1 MTELLDVVVVGG
13 GPAGACAAALLLDP
27 DMPRALRVAV
37 IEPRAPLAP
46 KAEEALDP
54 RVVAVSRASER
65 ILQAAGAWPRL
76 MAERLQPY
84 ERMRIWHERH
94 VPGSAHTLVFD
105 AAEINE
111 PNLGYILESR
121 MLQAAALAAAAA
133 RGARIESTELQALHI
148 GSDYVNLAL
157 RNGTEM
163 HTRLVVGADGA
174 QSALRQLLGVNA
186 SSRALGQT
194 ALVANIASERPHES
208 TAWQRFMHDGT
219 LALLPL
225 RDGNSSIVWSAD
237 DDLAVQLLAME
248 AAEFGAALTRASGE
262 ALGILHAVTPLAS
275 FPLRAVNAERYIA
288 NRAVLI
294 GDAAHVVHPLAGQGI
309 NLGLL
314 DAACLAQLLTEAVA
328 EREDPGAVR
337 VLRAYERWRRSEV
350 LLMSTAIAAFDRLLA
365 HGRGPLARV
374 AQLGLGWVNRSQELK
389 RLFAARAL
397 GTSGELP
404 RSAVLRRW
412 ESDRSAPR
420 R

>member
-1 MTELLDVVVVGG
+1 MSERFDVVVVGG
-13 GPAGACAAALLLDP
+13 GPAGACAAALLLDTG
-27 DMPRALRVAV
+27 MPRALRVAV
-37 IEPRAPLAP
+37 IEPRAPFAP
-46 KAEEALDP
+46 QTLEALDP

-65 ILQAAGAWPRL
+65 VLQAAGVWAL
-76 MAERLQPY
+76 LQAERLQPY
-84 ERMRIWHERH
+84 ERMRIWHERDA
-94 VPGSAHTLVFD
+94 PSSARTLVFD

-133 RGARIESTELQALHI
+133 RGAHIEPTELQALHI
-148 GSDYVNLAL
+148 ESDYVNLVL
-157 RNGTEM
+157 RNGTAM

-194 ALVANIASERPHES
+194 ALVANITSARPHEG
-208 TAWQRFMHDGT
+208 TAWQRFMTDGT

-237 DDLAVQLLAME
+237 DDLAAQLLAMQ
-248 AAEFGAALTRASGE
+248 AAEFSAALTRASGE
-262 ALGILHAVTPLAS
+262 ALGILRPVTPLAS
-275 FPLRAVNAERYIA
+275 FPLRAVDAERYIA

-314 DAACLAQLLTEAVA
+314 DAACLAQLLIEAVA

-350 LLMSTAIAAFDRLLA
+350 TLMSTAITAFDRLLA
-365 HGRGPLARV
+365 HGSGPLARL
-374 AQLGLGWVNRSQELK
+374 AQRGLGWVNRSPELK
-389 RLFAARAL
+389 RLLAARAL
-397 GTSGELP
+397 GTRGELP

>member
-1 MTELLDVVVVGG
+1 PQAPEPLDS
-13 GPAGACAAALLLDP
+13 
-27 DMPRALRVAV
+27 
-37 IEPRAPLAP
+37 
-46 KAEEALDP
+46 

-65 ILQAAGAWPRL
+65 VLQAAGAWEL
-76 MAERLQPY
+76 LASERLQPY
-84 ERMRIWHERH
+84 ERMRIWHERAA
-94 VPGSAHTLVFD
+94 PSSARALVFD

-111 PNLGYILESR
+111 PNLGYILETR

-133 RGARIESTELQALHI
+133 RGAHIEPSELQALHI
-148 GSDYVNLAL
+148 ESDYVNLTL
-157 RNGTEM
+157 RNGSQM

-186 SSRALGQT
+186 SNRALGQT
-194 ALVANIASERPHES
+194 ALVANITSERPHEA

-237 DDLAVQLLAME
+237 DELAAQLLAMQG
-248 AAEFGAALTRASGE
+248 AEFAAALTRASAE
-262 ALGILHAVTPLAS
+262 ALGVLRPVTPLVS
-275 FPLRAVNAERYIA
+275 FPLRAVNAESYIA

-314 DAACLAQLLTEAVA
+314 DAACLAQLLIEAVA
-328 EREDPGAVR
+328 EREDPGAGR

-350 LLMSTAIAAFDRLLA
+350 LLMSTSIAAFDRLLA

-397 GTSGELP
+397 GISGELP
-404 RSAVLRRW
+404 RSAVLRRS